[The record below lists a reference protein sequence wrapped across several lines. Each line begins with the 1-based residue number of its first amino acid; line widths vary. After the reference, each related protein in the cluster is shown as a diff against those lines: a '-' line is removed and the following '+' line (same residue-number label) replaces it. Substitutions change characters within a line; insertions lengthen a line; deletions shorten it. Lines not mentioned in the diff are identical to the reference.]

1 MSTRTTTPSVFAEPQ
16 RLLGPVALVLALG
29 EVVSAFIISFP
40 IAGIIFGGL
49 FIAGALWVRRG
60 GIGGAVFVA
69 ALCAFEVAEY
79 PSWHRHST
87 AALIAQSAYAVVA
100 LAGLLI
106 AVATIWRSVT
116 NRRAGAIAA
125 RS

>member
-29 EVVSAFIISFP
+29 EVASAFVISFP
-40 IAGIIFGGL
+40 IGAIIFAGL
-49 FIAGALWVRRG
+49 FVAGAVWVRRG

-69 ALCAFEVAEY
+69 ALCAFEIADY
-79 PSWHRHST
+79 PFWQRHST
-87 AALIAQSAYAVVA
+87 AAVIGQTTFAAVA

-116 NRRAGAIAA
+116 GRKAGVIAA
-125 RS
+125 R

>member
-29 EVVSAFIISFP
+29 EVASAFVISFP
-40 IAGIIFGGL
+40 IGAIIFAGL
-49 FIAGALWVRRG
+49 FVAGAVWVRRG

-69 ALCAFEVAEY
+69 ALCAFEIADY
-79 PSWHRHST
+79 PFWQRHST
-87 AALIAQSAYAVVA
+87 AAVIGQTAFAVVA

-116 NRRAGAIAA
+116 GRKAGVIAA
-125 RS
+125 G

>member
-29 EVVSAFIISFP
+29 EVTSAFVISFP
-40 IAGIIFGGL
+40 IGAIIFAGL
-49 FIAGALWVRRG
+49 FVAGAVWVRRG

-69 ALCAFEVAEY
+69 ALCAFEIADY
-79 PSWHRHST
+79 PFWQRHST
-87 AALIAQSAYAVVA
+87 AAVIGQTAFAVVA

-116 NRRAGAIAA
+116 GRKAGVIAA
-125 RS
+125 G

>member
-29 EVVSAFIISFP
+29 EVVSAFFISFP
-40 IAGIIFGGL
+40 IGAIIFAGL
-49 FIAGALWVRRG
+49 FVAGAVWVRRG

-69 ALCAFEVAEY
+69 ALCAFEIADY
-79 PSWHRHST
+79 PFWQRHST
-87 AALIAQSAYAVVA
+87 AAVIGQTVFAVVA

-106 AVATIWRSVT
+106 AVATIWRSV
-116 NRRAGAIAA
+116 AGRKAGVIAA
-125 RS
+125 R

>member
-16 RLLGPVALVLALG
+16 RLLAPVALVLALG
-29 EVVSAFIISFP
+29 EVVSAFFISFP
-40 IAGIIFGGL
+40 IGAIVFAGL
-49 FIAGALWVRRG
+49 FVAGALWARRG

-69 ALCAFEVAEY
+69 ALCAFEVADY

-87 AALIAQSAYAVVA
+87 AALIGQSAYAVVA

-116 NRRAGAIAA
+116 SRRAGAIAA
-125 RS
+125 RG

>member
-29 EVVSAFIISFP
+29 EVVSAFFISFP
-40 IAGIIFGGL
+40 IGAIIFASL
-49 FIAGALWVRRG
+49 FVAGAVWVRRG

-69 ALCAFEVAEY
+69 ALCAFEIADY
-79 PSWHRHST
+79 PFWQRHST
-87 AALIAQSAYAVVA
+87 AAVIGQTVFAVVA

-116 NRRAGAIAA
+116 GRKAGVIAA
-125 RS
+125 R